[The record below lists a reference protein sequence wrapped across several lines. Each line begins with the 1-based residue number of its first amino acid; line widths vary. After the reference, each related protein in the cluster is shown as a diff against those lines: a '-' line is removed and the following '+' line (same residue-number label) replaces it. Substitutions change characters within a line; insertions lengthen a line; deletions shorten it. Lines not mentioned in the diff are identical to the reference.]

1 MEELTRSS
9 RQEEMEIDLLEL
21 FHVLL
26 RKVWLILICLV
37 AGAVIVGGYTR
48 FLITPQYSASA
59 TIYILSNTT
68 SITSVAD
75 LQIGTELTGD
85 FAEIARTRSVVNAV
99 IDEVGLDESYEG
111 LLSRLS
117 TTNPSGTHLLK
128 LTATDPDPQRAAD
141 IANAYAQV
149 MASQIADIMN
159 TDEPNIAEEAVKPS
173 APASPNLLK
182 NTALGGLAG
191 AFLACLVI
199 FIQFMLNDTI
209 QTEEDVRKYLDI
221 NTLAAMPLEKRRR
234 KS

>member
-59 TIYILSNTT
+59 TIYILSN
-68 SITSVAD
+68 ITSVAD

-199 FIQFMLNDTI
+199 FIQFMMNDTI

>member
-26 RKVWLILICLV
+26 RKVWLILICLA

-75 LQIGTELTGD
+75 LQLGTELTGD

>member
-75 LQIGTELTGD
+75 LQLGTELTGD

>member
-1 MEELTRSS
+1 M
-9 RQEEMEIDLLEL
+9 
-21 FHVLL
+21 
-26 RKVWLILICLV
+26 
-37 AGAVIVGGYTR
+37 
-48 FLITPQYSASA
+48 
-59 TIYILSNTT
+59 
-68 SITSVAD
+68 
-75 LQIGTELTGD
+75 
-85 FAEIARTRSVVNAV
+85 
-99 IDEVGLDESYEG
+99 
-111 LLSRLS
+111 SRLS

-199 FIQFMLNDTI
+199 FIQFMMNDTI

>member
-75 LQIGTELTGD
+75 LQLGTELTGD

-111 LLSRLS
+111 LFSRLC

>member
-75 LQIGTELTGD
+75 LQLGTELTGD

-199 FIQFMLNDTI
+199 FIQFMMNDTI

>member
-48 FLITPQYSASA
+48 FLITPQYSARA

-199 FIQFMLNDTI
+199 FIQFMMNDTI

>member
-199 FIQFMLNDTI
+199 FIQFMMNDTI

>member
-59 TIYILSNTT
+59 TIYIISNTT

-199 FIQFMLNDTI
+199 FIQFMMNDTI

>member
-99 IDEVGLDESYEG
+99 IDEV
-111 LLSRLS
+111 
-117 TTNPSGTHLLK
+117 
-128 LTATDPDPQRAAD
+128 
-141 IANAYAQV
+141 
-149 MASQIADIMN
+149 
-159 TDEPNIAEEAVKPS
+159 
-173 APASPNLLK
+173 
-182 NTALGGLAG
+182 
-191 AFLACLVI
+191 
-199 FIQFMLNDTI
+199 
-209 QTEEDVRKYLDI
+209 
-221 NTLAAMPLEKRRR
+221 
-234 KS
+234 

>member
-48 FLITPQYSASA
+48 FMITPQYSASA

-75 LQIGTELTGD
+75 LQLGPELTGD

>member
-141 IANAYAQV
+141 IANDYAQV

-199 FIQFMLNDTI
+199 FIQFMMNDTI

>member
-117 TTNPSGTHLLK
+117 TTNPAGTHLLK

-199 FIQFMLNDTI
+199 FIQYMMNDTI
-209 QTEEDVRKYLDI
+209 HTEEEVRKYLDI